1 MSMCTKLSRDT
12 DAKNRQHCLI
22 YGLEGIL
29 FAFLNLE
36 LLVVLNTRRSI
47 TESLVFCALL
57 GHPSSSVVAPH
68 SLPRPP
74 PEEPH

>member
-36 LLVVLNTRRSI
+36 LLVVLNTRRSEG
-47 TESLVFCALL
+47 TKEQKDSENKV
-57 GHPSSSVVAPH
+57 
-68 SLPRPP
+68 
-74 PEEPH
+74 PE